1 MKKKQKNQPAPK
13 KGNVK
18 KAIFIGL
25 GVAAVGAGA
34 FFGWRYFSN
43 RNSARYSED
52 DVVPFTEPEETSS
65 TPSANSSSYTPKPT
79 SEFPIK
85 RGSRGE
91 KVKMIQNALIARYG
105 ASILPKYGADGD
117 FGSELENALSK
128 NGWPTVIDENAFNV
142 LAKSSSVDA
151 SSVAQSLYKAVIGN
165 SYSSAL
171 SAVRQIKNVSDY
183 TAVSEK
189 FKTYYIGGVRY
200 TIVNAVLT
208 KFTDASQK
216 ETFRKEFLRIG
227 LKYDGSKW
235 SLSGL
240 MNMPYVITIH
250 PTAVWAYPNQ
260 RIQVDA
266 NVILGF
272 PVESKNGYTLFLTP
286 DRKHK
291 LLVKTNSVLIK
302 R

>member
-1 MKKKQKNQPAPK
+1 MKKKQKNKPTPK
-13 KGNVK
+13 ANVK
-18 KAIFIGL
+18 KAVFIGL

-52 DVVPFTEPEETSS
+52 DVVPYTEPEETST
-65 TPSANSSSYTPKPT
+65 TPSSSGSSYTPKPT

-117 FGSELENALSK
+117 FGSELENALVK

-151 SSVAQSLYKAVIGN
+151 GSVALSLYKAVLAKD
-165 SYSSAL
+165 YSSAL
-171 SAVRQIKNVSDY
+171 SSIRKIKNVSDY
-183 TAVSEK
+183 SSVSEK

-200 TIVNAVLT
+200 TVVNAVLT

-235 SLSGL
+235 ALAGL
-240 MNMPYVITIH
+240 DGMPYVITVH
-250 PTAVWAYPNQ
+250 PTTVWAYPNQ
-260 RIQVDA
+260 RIQVDV
-266 NVILGF
+266 NVVLGF
-272 PVESKNGYTLFLTP
+272 PIESKNGYTLFLTP